1 MIVSSFHVGGK
12 KYKKARNLI
21 FFLVGANC
29 STSEESLTIE
39 YIVCALTHNFKVLH
53 HLVAAAGHLSD
64 ALIADKWTVLSV
76 RRLMTSIGLLGP
88 GIFLLFF
95 SAVNNLLLAVM

>member
-1 MIVSSFHVGGK
+1 MLLIQVCLESKFGSANIVFSF
-12 KYKKARNLI
+12 
-21 FFLVGANC
+21 
-29 STSEESLTIE
+29 
-39 YIVCALTHNFKVLH
+39 
-53 HLVAAAGHLSD
+53 AAAGHFAD
-64 ALIADKWTVLSV
+64 ALVAQKWTVLSV